1 MWPGSNLGNAIR
13 GPFKSV
19 VASLYC
25 SGLEYPGF
33 FSPQKPKTHTLCTF
47 QFNVRI
53 TLIQQH
59 ITQRPQVSKWAK
71 KKYISFSATSCRSLK
86 EVKVFF
92 ESTQSITD
100 SVPSQGYLLNLN
112 EQTKTQTVPSS
123 AVVKFVANVGTPS
136 LMVKAKTMTVQ
147 EVQVFNPLRSK
158 LTVSSFTLR
167 FFRPSLVPFALRTI
181 LVQLLVGEFVCLYRT
196 LYPLS
201 LPLIKY
207 LCTGFHC
214 RVAADVADCSTVRF
228 LGGSLGA
235 TS

>member
-25 SGLEYPGF
+25 SELEYPVF

-47 QFNVRI
+47 QFDVQI

-59 ITQRPQVSKWAK
+59 ITQSPWVSKWAK
-71 KKYISFSATSCRSLK
+71 KIYISFFSATSCRSLK

-92 ESTQSITD
+92 VSTKSITY
-100 SVPSQGYLLNLN
+100 SVPSQRYLLALN

-136 LMVKAKTMTVQ
+136 LMVKAKTMTV
-147 EVQVFNPLRSK
+147 
-158 LTVSSFTLR
+158 
-167 FFRPSLVPFALRTI
+167 
-181 LVQLLVGEFVCLYRT
+181 
-196 LYPLS
+196 
-201 LPLIKY
+201 
-207 LCTGFHC
+207 
-214 RVAADVADCSTVRF
+214 
-228 LGGSLGA
+228 
-235 TS
+235 